1 MATTNSSS
9 PDPLLLFRQSIA
21 AGGQPTPT
29 TSPDSDEEVPL
40 SKATHLIFLH
50 PTRVSIPIDTQ
61 TRFLS
66 AEGKQVGLRSIYFTW
81 INRDITIPAYNSAAE
96 KLNNE
101 LEGNKEAVHS
111 CSFVERLNLVTWL
124 EGAGDE
130 TEFIKPIGG
139 GPGGK
144 GGQGLIKKGGEGG
157 EFGGGRSG
165 RGGKGTLD
173 PRLAQ
178 IYEGERRMGDRN
190 SVLRGIKPTDFS
202 HIRKL
207 AAQFMTRKPGHHSSS
222 APGGAP
228 SSSNPITNNPSLP
241 INPKQ
246 VRRPDPII
254 LLSPSASSILRMSNA
269 KQFLEGGRYS
279 PPENI
284 VPPPTML
291 NVSRLIKEMDPNRP
305 IRFILVETPEQ
316 FKPEYWNRVVAVFT
330 TGQAWQFKSYKWP
343 NPTELFK
350 HVQGVYLGWRGEQP
364 PESVRGFGHK
374 VLCCSVEKW
383 RDPTQPGAEQSR
395 WRDREVVEGIWKAIE
410 GNMRAK
416 GWKRDAAPKEI

>member
-1 MATTNSSS
+1 MAT
-9 PDPLLLFRQSIA
+9 PDLDPLLLFRQAIA
-21 AGGQPTPT
+21 AGSKPLPT

-40 SKATHLIFLH
+40 SKATHLIFAH
-50 PTRVSIPIDTQ
+50 PKRVAIAIDTQ

-81 INRDITIPAYNSAAE
+81 INRDITIPAYNAAAE
-96 KLNNE
+96 KLNE
-101 LEGNKEAVHS
+101 EMAGTAAVHS

-130 TEFIKPIGG
+130 TEFIKPLAGDKDAATAAGG
-139 GPGGK
+139 GGAVTK
-144 GGQGLIKKGGEGG
+144 TTATTAS
-157 EFGGGRSG
+157 RSG
-165 RGGKGTLD
+165 RGTLD

-178 IYEGERRMGDRN
+178 IYDGERRTGDRN
-190 SVLRGIKPTDFS
+190 SALRGIKPTDFS

-222 APGGAP
+222 AGAP
-228 SSSNPITNNPSLP
+228 SSTSTNPAANNPSLSLNQKP
-241 INPKQ
+241 I
-246 VRRPDPII
+246 RRPDPII

-269 KQFLEGGRYS
+269 KQFLEGGRYA
-279 PPENI
+279 PPDNAI
-284 VPPPTML
+284 PPQSML
-291 NVSRLIKEMDPNRP
+291 HVQRQIKEMDSSRP
-305 IRFILVETPEQ
+305 IRFILVDTPEQ

-343 NPTELFK
+343 NAAELFK

-374 VLCCSVEKW
+374 VLCVSVEKW
-383 RDPTQPGAEQSR
+383 RDPGQPGAEQSR
-395 WRDREVVEGIWKAIE
+395 WRDREVVESIWKAVE

-416 GWKRDAAPKEI
+416 GWRRDAAPKEI